1 MARDQVAEGAR
12 VRTGLPLDI
21 DDPQRAR
28 PLGFMLQPL
37 AQPALKNLDPL
48 HRIAE
53 AWVAPIKAVE
63 NMEFV
68 GSRRRTGDGID
79 RRHAAAGMRRQDEA
93 AETKFGEASSSGEL
107 FDRVVD
113 EPVEA
118 AIEQGGEIVIGAAE
132 PIAARQER
140 EGGPGAAGQVE
151 AAARHLLGERHVAA
165 LLGKTVQMHDDIE
178 RRRRF
183 RRRVPAQ
190 KQIRL
195 GSRMRAQHRRLG
207 QIRLA
212 RGDALAGY
220 WYLAKRVWMVRHWF
234 DTAPPFQSR
243 RLKPQRESCWNRS
256 NEAISWEEH

>member
-68 GSRRRTGDGID
+68 G
-79 RRHAAAGMRRQDEA
+79 
-93 AETKFGEASSSGEL
+93 
-107 FDRVVD
+107 
-113 EPVEA
+113 
-118 AIEQGGEIVIGAAE
+118 
-132 PIAARQER
+132 
-140 EGGPGAAGQVE
+140 
-151 AAARHLLGERHVAA
+151 
-165 LLGKTVQMHDDIE
+165 

-220 WYLAKRVWMVRHWF
+220 SYLAKRVWMVRHGF
-234 DTAPPFQSR
+234 DTAPRFQSR
-243 RLKPQRESCWNRS
+243 RPGESRDDR
-256 NEAISWEEH
+256 